1 MERPNN
7 LEKEEGIRSLTLFQN
22 LVPSYS
28 NQDNMVMT

>member
-7 LEKEEGIRSLTLFQN
+7 LEKEEEIRSLNLFQN